1 MIAVHFRCQT
11 CHGREIGD
19 HTMTTTTKGYV
30 DKLIIEVSC
39 ADCGEQQRLTYELA
53 DTEVTEPGEVD
64 DWRDHPS
71 LTVGERNPS
80 LR

>member
-1 MIAVHFRCQT
+1 MITVHFRCET
-11 CHGREIGD
+11 CHGQEIGD
-19 HTMTTTTKGYV
+19 HTMTTTTKDYV
-30 DKLIIEVSC
+30 DKLIVEASC
-39 ADCGEQQRLTYELA
+39 ANCGEVQRLTYEL
-53 DTEVTEPGEVD
+53 TKSEVIEPGELD

>member
-1 MIAVHFRCQT
+1 MITVHFRCET

-19 HTMTTTTKGYV
+19 HTMVADKA
-30 DKLIIEVSC
+30 DKLVVEASC
-39 ADCGEQQRLTYELA
+39 INCGEVQRLTYEL
-53 DTEVTEPGEVD
+53 TNTQVIEPGELD

-71 LTVGERNPS
+71 RTVGERNPG